1 MYLVFLVLLI
11 GSYLLGS
18 IPFGYLVSK
27 GKNVNIR
34 EIGSGNIGAT
44 NVYRALGMKW
54 AVLVGLLDLAKGA
67 IPTLLAIFFLD
78 SEVLILAVGIAA
90 IAGHN
95 WPVFLGFKGGRG
107 VATTG
112 GVVLVL
118 MPLITL
124 IAVLIWVV
132 LVKTTRYVSLGSV
145 AVAVVYPVMA
155 FFLEPRANFIFILF
169 LAAVIIFQH
178 RPNIK
183 RLLAGEENKV

>member
-1 MYLVFLVLLI
+1 MHLVFLALLL

-18 IPFGYLVSK
+18 IPFGYLVCRAK
-27 GKNVNIR
+27 KLNIR

-44 NVYRALGMKW
+44 NVYRALGFKW
-54 AVLVGLLDLAKGA
+54 AVLVGLLDLGKGA
-67 IPTLLAIFFLD
+67 LPTLLATQLMESQILFL
-78 SEVLILAVGIAA
+78 IVGIAA

-118 MPLITL
+118 MPVISL
-124 IAVLIWVV
+124 IAVGIWALVV
-132 LVKTTRYVSLGSV
+132 KITRFVSLGSI
-145 AVAVVYPVMA
+145 AVAVIFPIMA
-155 FFLEPRANFIFILF
+155 FFQSAVYFYFTLF
-169 LAAVIIFQH
+169 LALVIIVQH

-183 RLLAGEENKV
+183 RLLSGEENRV